1 MKRTQNR
8 INKTRNDSWEDKNG
22 DIHELGGLTN
32 NPVHPRPSKG
42 KKKKRKGNML
52 EKALHAARIN
62 ARNHE
67 KGLPLR
73 RGRCKQKLVV

>member
-1 MKRTQNR
+1 MKRTQHR

-22 DIHELGGLTN
+22 NIHELRGLTN
-32 NPVHPRPSKG
+32 NPVHPKPSKG
-42 KKKKRKGNML
+42 KKNREICRKKNP
-52 EKALHAARIN
+52 LHAARIN

-73 RGRCKQKLVV
+73 RGGCKQKLVI